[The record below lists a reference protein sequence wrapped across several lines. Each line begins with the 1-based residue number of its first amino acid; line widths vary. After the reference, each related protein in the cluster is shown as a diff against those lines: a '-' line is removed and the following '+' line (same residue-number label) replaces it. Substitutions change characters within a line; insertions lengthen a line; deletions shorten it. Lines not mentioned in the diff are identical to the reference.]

1 MPEDGA
7 KGSNIS
13 IIKKRLPSGKCFLRC
28 WGESERVMRCE
39 AAAKLPRGSSGRR
52 CRRAVKVHVDLREAF
67 SARSGRFLFASFWCM
82 IKNIIV
88 TQKKKRSRKTAL
100 N

>member
-39 AAAKLPRGSSGRR
+39 AAAELPGGSSGRG
-52 CRRAVKVHVDLREAF
+52 CGRAVEVRVEKVRNKMDIQGTSNGEVEA
-67 SARSGRFLFASFWCM
+67 SL
-82 IKNIIV
+82 
-88 TQKKKRSRKTAL
+88 
-100 N
+100 

>member
-13 IIKKRLPSGKCFLRC
+13 IIKKHLPSGKCFLRC

-39 AAAKLPRGSSGRR
+39 AAAKLPGGSPGRGCG
-52 CRRAVKVHVDLREAF
+52 RAVEVRVGKVRNKMDIQGTSNGEVEA
-67 SARSGRFLFASFWCM
+67 SL
-82 IKNIIV
+82 
-88 TQKKKRSRKTAL
+88 
-100 N
+100 